1 MGVCYCCATDDVRIN
16 VMHWVVITVYG
27 RKGKGMGKEWVTG
40 LDIFNKGLFIQVM
53 CVTVSQVS
61 AELIQLLGPNYQG

>member
-27 RKGKGMGKEWVTG
+27 RKGKGMGKDWVTG
-40 LDIFNKGLFIQVM
+40 LGILYIRVCLSRL
-53 CVTVSQVS
+53 CVTPGTVS

>member
-27 RKGKGMGKEWVTG
+27 RKGKGMGKEWVTWAG
-40 LDIFNKGLFIQVM
+40 AGDMSTDNKGRLCSPGTRQ
-53 CVTVSQVS
+53 CVIS
-61 AELIQLLGPNYQG
+61 